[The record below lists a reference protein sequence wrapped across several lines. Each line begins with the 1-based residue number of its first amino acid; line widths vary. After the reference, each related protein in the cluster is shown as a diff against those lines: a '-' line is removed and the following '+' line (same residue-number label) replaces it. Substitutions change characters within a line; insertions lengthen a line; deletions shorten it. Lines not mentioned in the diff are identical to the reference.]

1 MYKIMTIFFIKKKK
15 IKMKYSA
22 KSNLV
27 SDNQKMIEN
36 VKTNSI
42 SAVASECSNATSK
55 LRQLKRRKLFH
66 LL

>member
-1 MYKIMTIFFIKKKK
+1 
-15 IKMKYSA
+15 MKYSA